1 MQGSGVTQPVKFL
14 ANEISLLAF
23 SSQSPREKIY
33 R

>member
-14 ANEISLLAF
+14 ANETSLFAF
-23 SSQSPREKIY
+23 NRQSPSEKIY